1 MLVQTVFTLATSM
14 RLLYQGIFLL
24 GAFHIGLSLKP
35 ALQPDEED
43 KVEYSGTRGPKKG
56 MKIDIRFV
64 HSPQSREGPHDY
76 SRDMSFTYPGKTEPT
91 LYDINFHVEPG
102 EIIALCGLNGSGKST
117 FAHLITRYVPLNSVG
132 VPV

>member
-35 ALQPDEED
+35 ALQPDEKD
-43 KVEYSGTRGPKKG
+43 KVEYTGTRGPKKG

-64 HSPQSREGPHDY
+64 HSSTSEGGASPLSQGY
-76 SRDMSFTYPGKTEPT
+76 V
-91 LYDINFHVEPG
+91 LHVPWQD
-102 EIIALCGLNGSGKST
+102 
-117 FAHLITRYVPLNSVG
+117 
-132 VPV
+132 